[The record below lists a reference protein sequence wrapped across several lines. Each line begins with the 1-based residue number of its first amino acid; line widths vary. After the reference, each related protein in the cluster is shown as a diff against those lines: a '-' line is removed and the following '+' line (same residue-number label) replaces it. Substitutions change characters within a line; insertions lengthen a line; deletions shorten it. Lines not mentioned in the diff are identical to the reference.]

1 MELRQLKS
9 LLALSESG
17 FNVSRAADRLCLVQ
31 SAVSQHLARLEEEIG
46 VELFVRRGKRLVS
59 LTGAGE
65 RVLGYARAALAAT
78 ENITAVG
85 RDHVEDVAGVLRI
98 ATTHTQARYVLPP
111 LVAAFRD
118 EYPRVALEIH
128 QGTPDALVD
137 MASKGQVD
145 FAITTENL
153 GPKPSPP
160 KSSLVARTCY
170 RWNRS
175 LVVLPDHALARRR
188 PLTLDVIAEYPLVT
202 HVFAFSV
209 GSRLRAGFHRLGLRP
224 HVALGAMDT
233 GVIKTY
239 VRQGLGVGIVASMA
253 REPGVDDDL
262 AFRDLSHLF
271 PWEMTRIVYLRDK
284 YLRRFQQRFMQ
295 LLQTRVMDDGSF
307 LLSGDRR

>member
-153 GPKPSPP
+153 GPKPF
-160 KSSLVARTCY
+160 KSSLAARTCY

-175 LVVLPDHALARRR
+175 LVVLPEHALARRR
-188 PLTLDVIAEYPLVT
+188 PLTLEAIAEHPLVT
-202 HVFAFSV
+202 HLFAFSA

-239 VRQGLGVGIVASMA
+239 VRQGIGVGIVASMA
-253 REPGVDDDL
+253 REQGADDDL
-262 AFRDLSHLF
+262 VFRDLSHLF
-271 PWEMTRIVYLRDK
+271 PWEVTRIVYLRDK